1 MTASVAYLDCNASA
15 PLLPG
20 VREAIDA
27 ALQLAGNPS
36 SVHRAG
42 RDARRAVERG
52 REAVAALI
60 GARPRDVVF
69 ASGGTEA
76 NALALAQAGDRPVAV
91 SAIEHDSVL
100 RSVGQADRLPVKPD
114 GTLDLG
120 SFETWLIGTPRPAFV
135 SVMLANNE
143 TGVIQP
149 VGEAARLAH
158 RHGALVHCDA
168 AQAVG
173 RMPVSWGELG
183 VDLMTVSAHKMGGP
197 KGIGALIAPGDI
209 ATVPL
214 FRGGG
219 QERGLRG
226 GTENLPGIAGFGRA
240 AELAVAA
247 WQSARIEA
255 LRDDLEARIRAGAP
269 EAIIYGAAAA
279 RLPNTSC
286 IGLPGANSEEQV
298 IALDLV
304 GFCVSAGSACSSGK
318 VMPSHVLSAMG
329 NDVAAARSAI
339 RVSLGPATTAAD
351 IEQFAKAWL
360 TMRGALTGRAPA
372 MAR

>member
-1 MTASVAYLDCNASA
+1 MTASIAYLDCNASA

-27 ALQLAGNPS
+27 ALQLTGNPS

-42 RDARRAVERG
+42 REVRRAVERG
-52 REAVAALI
+52 REAVAALV

-69 ASGGTEA
+69 TSGGTEA
-76 NALALAQAGDRPVAV
+76 NALALAQAGDRSVAV
-91 SAIEHDSVL
+91 SAIEHESVL
-100 RSVGQADRLPVKPD
+100 LNAGDAVRLPVIPD

-120 SFETWLIGTPRPAFV
+120 ALKAWLAGIRRPAYL
-135 SVMLANNE
+135 SLMLANNE

-149 VGEAARLAH
+149 VAEAARLAH
-158 RHGALVHCDA
+158 KHGVLVHCDA
-168 AQAVG
+168 AQAAG
-173 RMPVSWGELG
+173 RVPVSWGDLG

-219 QERGLRG
+219 QERGLRA
-226 GTENLPGIAGFGRA
+226 GTENLPGIVGFGRA
-240 AELAVAA
+240 AELAAAA
-247 WQSARIEA
+247 WQSDRIEA
-255 LRDDLEARIRAGAP
+255 LRDDLEARIGAGAP
-269 EAIIYGAAAA
+269 EAIVYGAAAA
-279 RLPNTSC
+279 RLSNTSC
-286 IGLPGANSEEQV
+286 IGLPGAASEEQV

-318 VMPSHVLSAMG
+318 VTPSHVLGAMG
-329 NDVAAARSAI
+329 HDAAAARSAI
-339 RVSLGPATTAAD
+339 RVSLGPATTARD
-351 IEQFAKAWL
+351 VEQFAKAWL
-360 TMRGALTGRAPA
+360 TMRMALTGRAPA
-372 MAR
+372 IAR